1 MTGMNSDMNFQPI
14 PPKPA
19 TEPAQAPD
27 LARGEK
33 WLAYLTVTLL
43 LAVGTLGLLA
53 SFQSVSAT
61 ATRWG
66 FETPQLLPISIDLA
80 IPGFTIA
87 NLLLIRLDME
97 LAWVRLVPWVLTYVT
112 VYLNI
117 QAGHELGAKIGH
129 GALPLVW
136 VVCSEIAGHIYRSKI
151 GAVTGKRMERIRR
164 ARWFLAPLTTGSLWR
179 RMVLWEET
187 SYAAALSREWDRVL
201 AHADLRET
209 YGRFW
214 RFKAPRRDRVLL
226 RIGGLNPAGL
236 VPTET
241 TETTEAETETSLP
254 ALATTAETVRDQRE
268 TKPRD
273 LPQRETET
281 SPETADS
288 VYETETGGLAQAE
301 TAEITRPEP
310 AETSETETPKVS
322 RPRTPKTETTTVSPI
337 GDRNPETETNHLL
350 GLMRDRGSATAVGL
364 TEAITET
371 GRPKATAAKRL
382 KAARDL
388 YRRETAA

>member
-1 MTGMNSDMNFQPI
+1 MDTLDPVSQP
-14 PPKPA
+14 P
-19 TEPAQAPD
+19 EPTTTPRTAPS
-27 LARGEK
+27 LSRGER
-33 WLAYLTVTLL
+33 WLAYLTIALL

-53 SFQSVSAT
+53 SFESVTAT

-66 FETPQLLPISIDLA
+66 FTTPQLLPTAIDLA

-97 LAWVRLVPWVLTYVT
+97 LAWVRLVPWALTYVT

-136 VVCSEIAGHIYRSKI
+136 VVCSEIAGHIYRTKI

-164 ARWFLAPLTTGSLWR
+164 ARWFLAPLTTGALWR

-187 SYAAALSREWDRVL
+187 SYAKALSREQDRVL
-201 AHADLRET
+201 AHAGLRET
-209 YGRFW
+209 YGRLW
-214 RFKAPRRDRVLL
+214 RLRAPRRDRVLL

-236 VPTET
+236 ISAET
-241 TETTEAETETSLP
+241 AETITGETSLPAIETETSLR
-254 ALATTAETVRDQRE
+254 ALPRGTETARDQVKTE
-268 TKPRD
+268 TRD

-281 SPETADS
+281 TGETADS
-288 VYETETGGLAQAE
+288 VYETEAASLTQAE
-301 TAEITRPEP
+301 TTETTSSETR
-310 AETSETETPKVS
+310 ETETRKVS
-322 RPRTPKTETTTVSPI
+322 RPRPPRTETTTVSPI
-337 GDRNPETETNHLL
+337 GDRNPETETQHLL

-364 TEAITET
+364 AEAITET
-371 GRPKATAAKRL
+371 GRPRATAAKRL
-382 KAARDL
+382 RAARDL
-388 YRRETAA
+388 YAAETAA